1 MRISYWSSDVC
12 SSDLGQTRAR
22 IAAGILDR
30 GGEDRLHPVARRP
43 IGRGDQVVDPAEI
56 MAQQPRRHPRFGAD
70 RPHIRPREAMVG
82 QARRRRL
89 DQRGAAGI
97 GAFARKGLAGGSHI
111 VIHMYN
117 KDRFMATLRDTFDT
131 IDPLPADSLDGW
143 SLPAW
148 TYSDP
153 DFHAVEM
160 ERIFRPSW
168 QVVCH
173 DSDIPNPGDWHS
185 IDYAG
190 ESVILV
196 RGTDRVVRA
205 FANVCRHRGSRLVD
219 GAAGCAKKLVCPYHA
234 WTYELDGR
242 LSGVPDSASYPT
254 LDKGR
259 AGLAP
264 VEAERRSE
272 EHTSELQS
280 LMRTSY
286 AVFCLKKK
294 TKNKKKNNK
303 YTKPNDT

>member
-1 MRISYWSSDVC
+1 
-12 SSDLGQTRAR
+12 
-22 IAAGILDR
+22 
-30 GGEDRLHPVARRP
+30 
-43 IGRGDQVVDPAEI
+43 
-56 MAQQPRRHPRFGAD
+56 MAPQPRRHPRFGAD

-153 DFHAVEM
+153 AFHAVEM

-173 DSDIPNPGDWHS
+173 DSS
-185 IDYAG
+185 
-190 ESVILV
+190 
-196 RGTDRVVRA
+196 
-205 FANVCRHRGSRLVD
+205 
-219 GAAGCAKKLVCPYHA
+219 
-234 WTYELDGR
+234 
-242 LSGVPDSASYPT
+242 
-254 LDKGR
+254 
-259 AGLAP
+259 
-264 VEAERRSE
+264 SE
-272 EHTSELQS
+272 EHPSALQS
-280 LMRTSY
+280 PIRI
-286 AVFCLKKK
+286 
-294 TKNKKKNNK
+294 
-303 YTKPNDT
+303 